1 MTTLARRASR
11 NALHIMVLCCAL
23 PVTVLIGWVTWETA
37 SRLFATEVAT
47 RAQALLSVQS
57 ATLERQLDKFRLLS
71 PLLAQRPDVRDII
84 LRRDAR
90 GGERAAA
97 LVAGM
102 AGAQEVLFLDAAGG
116 LIASSHM
123 APRRPGSTLEQLP
136 LAEAQQGRLGRTYR
150 RGDGR
155 EPGSYVFASAVRSG
169 SLVVGIVV
177 VRVSLAEIEQAWA
190 LSPAPIIAIDEMGEI
205 VATNRPLWRGDRAS
219 ERFEVLGAAEVPRTG
234 DGAAA
239 AATEAEYVRFNGAA
253 GRGPYLRMARTLP
266 VLDWQVAAFADTGD
280 ARSQS
285 QKVAAIAVLI
295 CLLASVVGWVAADR
309 RVAVLRRLREDKIAA
324 SRLERKVRLRTRD
337 LSEANAR
344 LAREVSEREAAEAE
358 LRNMQA
364 DLVQAA
370 KMATL
375 GQMSAALSHEFN
387 QPLAAIRSNADNAK
401 QFLERDMRERVGS
414 ALDRIVLMVER
425 MAEISRVLKGFS
437 RRAGTDLRPTALKPV
452 IDEAMMLLSPRVKQG
467 RAQLVV
473 THQNGPLSVVGGH
486 VRLEQVVLNLVANAL
501 DAVDER
507 EDGRVMLITRSEA
520 GQAVIEVHDN
530 GPGISSDLLPK
541 VFDPFFTTKEVGKGL
556 GLGLSIAYKI
566 VHDFSGSLTVRH
578 AEGGGAVFTVRLPLA
593 EGLSDAAE

>member
-1 MTTLARRASR
+1 MTSLARQARR

-37 SRLFATEVAT
+37 SRLFAAEVAT

-123 APRRPGSTLEQLP
+123 SPRYPGNMLEQVP
-136 LAEAQQGRLGRTYR
+136 LAEAQQGRLGRAYR
-150 RGDGR
+150 RGNGS
-155 EPGSYVFASAVRSG
+155 EPGSYVFASAVRAG
-169 SLVVGIVV
+169 SLVIGIVV

-190 LSPAPIIAIDEMGEI
+190 LSPAPIVAIDTRGEI
-205 VATNRPLWRGDRAS
+205 VATNRPAWRGQRAS
-219 ERFEVLGAAEVPRTG
+219 ERFTVLGAAEVPRTG

-239 AATEAEYVRFNGAA
+239 AATEAEYVRFNGAT

-266 VLDWQVAAFADTGD
+266 VLDWQVAAFADTAD

-295 CLLASVVGWVAADR
+295 CLLATVVGWVAADR

-401 QFLERDMRERVGS
+401 QFLERGMGERVGS
-414 ALDRIVLMVER
+414 ALDRIILMVER

-452 IDEAMMLLSPRVKQG
+452 VDEAMMLLSPRLKQG
-467 RAQLVV
+467 RARLTV
-473 THQNGPLSVVGGH
+473 THLDGPLSVVGGH
-486 VRLEQVVLNLVANAL
+486 VRLEQVVLNLVSNAL
-501 DAVDER
+501 DAVEARD
-507 EDGRVMLITRSEA
+507 DGQVVMTTRTEA
-520 GQAVIEVHDN
+520 GQAVIEVRDN

-593 EGLSDAAE
+593 AGLSDAAE